1 MLPLLQRVLDPLV
14 IRDRIRIVG
23 IRRHRVLDEFGRALK
38 IAALE
43 ELVSHL
49 QEITGFAALFLPLG
63 VVDLGHG
70 VLDCEDREELS

>member
-1 MLPLLQRVLDPLV
+1 MIGNGV
-14 IRDRIRIVG
+14 RIVG
-23 IRRHRVLDEFGRALK
+23 IRRHRVLNEFGGTLK
-38 IAALE
+38 IAGLE

>member
-1 MLPLLQRVLDPLV
+1 MIGDRV
-14 IRDRIRIVG
+14 RIVR
-23 IRRHRVLDEFGRALK
+23 IRRHRVLNEFGCALK
-38 IAALE
+38 ITVLE

-70 VLDCEDREELS
+70 VLDSEDREELS